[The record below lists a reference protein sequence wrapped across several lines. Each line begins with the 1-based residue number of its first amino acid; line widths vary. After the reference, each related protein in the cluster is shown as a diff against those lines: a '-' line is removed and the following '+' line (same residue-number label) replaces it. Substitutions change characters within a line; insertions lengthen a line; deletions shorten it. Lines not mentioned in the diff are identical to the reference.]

1 MPQKSYMH
9 FYRNLIMVERGR
21 IHMTTRIIVA
31 GSNELNAAE
40 ISHVVRRIVGDS
52 VYIHSMVS
60 ADITG
65 HEDADLY
72 VCALTQREK
81 LLSLISPKSLVVLDL
96 RPTAE
101 FFIALSHIPAG
112 EHVYIFN
119 SNDRFAKLM
128 VKMCRDYHI
137 NDIHFEI
144 IAYEDMPAKQVIQKL
159 RQARYIVGV
168 DHFVD
173 KGVLLS
179 PQYSSYLRNDVTIIG
194 CMRMATMVSA
204 CELIEKTASIEGDSL
219 DGNRLQ
225 RQLLNSLAGQFSDT
239 LHAVNG
245 FNASEN
251 KQALTSMLESLE
263 TIIKQ
268 STHKEI
274 H

>member
-1 MPQKSYMH
+1 MPLKSYMH
-9 FYRNLIMVERGR
+9 FYRNPMMVERGR
-21 IHMTTRIIVA
+21 IHMTTRIIAA

-40 ISHVVRRIVGDS
+40 VLHVVRRIVGGS
-52 VYIHSMVS
+52 VYIRSMVS
-60 ADITG
+60 ANITG
-65 HEDADLY
+65 HEDTDLY
-72 VCALTQREK
+72 VCALTQRGK
-81 LLSLISPKSLVVLDL
+81 MLSLIPPESLVVLDL

-112 EHVYIFN
+112 ERVYIFN

-159 RQARYIVGV
+159 RQARYIIGVG
-168 DHFVD
+168 HLVD
-173 KGVLLS
+173 KEVLLS
-179 PQYSSYLRNDVTIIG
+179 PQYSSYLRDDVTIIG
-194 CMRMATMVSA
+194 CVRMATMVSA
-204 CELIEKTASIEGDSL
+204 CELIERMASIEGDCL
-219 DGNRLQ
+219 NNTRLQ

-245 FNASEN
+245 FDASKN
-251 KQALTSMLESLE
+251 KQALTSMLENLE

-268 STHKEI
+268 AVHKES